1 MPARPNQRQPDAGE
15 LTSDRTEY
23 AQRWPLNA
31 DHHVGRGDYAW
42 MADQLAELVPTRLID
57 VGTGTGDGLVELV
70 RRYRPARAIG
80 IEKNTALAKAAV
92 RKLRGISPVGFAD
105 IMVERAMPDQRE
117 FYTTEFTDREIA
129 TRKSVQILRTDF
141 LLDPYLPTR
150 INEEVQRE
158 GPFDAVTMW
167 LSGTDIGFIRT
178 LEVFRLGVEDR
189 SRYREVLQERAI
201 IMAAAILRPGGAIQI
216 VDRVTGSG
224 HTDLMDR
231 YSASMARYAAALG
244 MEMSSIAYRPYSEPE
259 SPGAMVMVRHQGHP
273 DRTMSDQLQLMSLI
287 LRRGA

>member
-1 MPARPNQRQPDAGE
+1 MPARLNERQPDAGE

-23 AQRWPLNA
+23 ARRWPLNA

-42 MADQLAELVPTRLID
+42 MADQLAEIVPTRLID

-70 RRYRPARAIG
+70 RRYRPARIIG
-80 IEKNTALAKAAV
+80 IEKNTTLAKAAV
-92 RKLRGISPVGFAD
+92 RKVRDISPVGFAD

-129 TRKSVQILRTDF
+129 MRKPVQILRTDF
-141 LLDPYLPTR
+141 LLDPYLPIR
-150 INEEVQRE
+150 INDEMQMG

-167 LSGTDIGFIRT
+167 LSGTDFGFIRT
-178 LEVFRLGVEDR
+178 LEVFRLGIEDR

-201 IMAAAILRPGGAIQI
+201 IMAATILRPGGTVQI

-224 HTDLMDR
+224 RTELMDR
-231 YSASMARYAAALG
+231 YTASMARYAAALG
-244 MEMSSIAYRPYSEPE
+244 LEISSVAYRPYSEPE
-259 SPGAMVMVRHQGHP
+259 NTGAMVMVRHQGHP
-273 DRTMSDQLQLMSLI
+273 DRTVNDQLQLMSLI
-287 LRRGA
+287 LRRRA